1 MWFVKPWNHTDGVQ
15 HSFWDTP
22 ILYIFIIALVDL
34 FSMLISPFWLL
45 EHPCLE
51 VFFPKSDHNRS
62 IAIQTCQSYNT
73 LQRQVSQLRH
83 CHRGRLHLLGLKKS
97 GWMDLKQT
105 TKVGELPIN
114 RPKIGGN
121 HQRRWSWLSSKH
133 LKNDFTN
140 FRTSESRVTR
150 ISTSDPLGISLT
162 MSCLPQTFI
171 FCQP

>member
-1 MWFVKPWNHTDGVQ
+1 
-15 HSFWDTP
+15 
-22 ILYIFIIALVDL
+22 
-34 FSMLISPFWLL
+34 
-45 EHPCLE
+45 
-51 VFFPKSDHNRS
+51 
-62 IAIQTCQSYNT
+62 
-73 LQRQVSQLRH
+73 
-83 CHRGRLHLLGLKKS
+83 
-97 GWMDLKQT
+97 
-105 TKVGELPIN
+105 LPIN

>member
-1 MWFVKPWNHTDGVQ
+1 MGSSTHFETLPYYTY
-15 HSFWDTP
+15 SLLP
-22 ILYIFIIALVDL
+22 LSIF
-34 FSMLISPFWLL
+34 F
-45 EHPCLE
+45 PCWYPHFGCLSIH
-51 VFFPKSDHNRS
+51 VLRFFFPKSDHNRS